1 MLQLSRARGPPRKI
15 GVTTSTERLRRVA
28 LAYVV
33 GVTLDVSWQI
43 IEGRSWFFSGS
54 AMSLAPS
61 SINREKTK
69 PRETI
74 EGNLLLL
81 YARNVTAFCTSF
93 HEHTLTPH
101 RSCVTTYITLAAV
114 ASPHTPRSLTPQ
126 TRPTFA
132 SFSGSTSCSAKM
144 AATSGAPVVA
154 RTRPAEKNTQSKLTT
169 PKHSGTY
176 IATSTGGERHIQL
189 RTI

>member
-1 MLQLSRARGPPRKI
+1 MCHNLSTLLPPSSPHIRLDLPPLRLVPHLLRFLILLLAQRKWRRRAVLQLSRARGPPRKI
-15 GVTTSTERLRRVA
+15 GVTTSTERLRWVA

-61 SINREKTK
+61 SINREKRK

-81 YARNVTAFCTSF
+81 YARNVTAFCTCF
-93 HEHTLTPH
+93 DEHTLTSH
-101 RSCVTTYITLAAV
+101 RSCVTT
-114 ASPHTPRSLTPQ
+114 
-126 TRPTFA
+126 
-132 SFSGSTSCSAKM
+132 
-144 AATSGAPVVA
+144 
-154 RTRPAEKNTQSKLTT
+154 
-169 PKHSGTY
+169 
-176 IATSTGGERHIQL
+176 
-189 RTI
+189 